1 MEHDRRRVLQVLQA
15 CIRCMVSG
23 PNIFDAYWRCDN
35 VACIKKRRPKEGEEG
50 LDSRGNS
57 VFHRSSYLLGNC
69 SIPSFVGRND
79 SASNCN
85 AAANN
90 PAGLIF
96 SLLSFIILAACMIAS
111 EIMNGL

>member
-1 MEHDRRRVLQVLQA
+1 MTDEEYYRYYRHA
-15 CIRCMVSG
+15 SG
-23 PNIFDAYWRCDN
+23 AWYLVPIFLGDNWRCHN
-35 VACIKKRRPKEGEEG
+35 VACIKKRRPKEGKEG

-57 VFHRSSYLLGNC
+57 AFHSSSYLLGNR

-96 SLLSFIILAACMIAS
+96 SFLSFIILAACMIGS

>member
-1 MEHDRRRVLQVLQA
+1 MIDEEYYKYYRHA
-15 CIRCMVSG
+15 SG
-23 PNIFDAYWRCDN
+23 AWYLVPIFLGIIGGVIMWLALRKEDPRKAKKGLI
-35 VACIKKRRPKEGEEG
+35 VAVIVR
-50 LDSRGNS
+50 
-57 VFHRSSYLLGNC
+57 FHRSSYLLGNR

-90 PAGLIF
+90 PPGLIF
-96 SLLSFIILAACMIAS
+96 SFLSFIILAACMITS